1 VSVDAVILG
10 GGKIKGIKNS
20 GAKSLL
26 ILNGKP
32 MLHYVVSALRKSKIV
47 KRIIV
52 VLPSSVQNRT
62 ELGQIDEIVIKND
75 TLTQNMLA
83 GIKRLES
90 DNLVLV
96 VSADIPLLTPEA
108 IIDFVKRCQAKEAKI
123 FYPIIPRE
131 LAEKHFPQMK
141 RTYVKLKEGSFTG
154 GNMTLVDPR
163 VVRDNIALIEKAFAA
178 RKNPI
183 ILARALGLKFLVK
196 FLLGRLS
203 ISEVEVRVSE
213 MLGAPCAGVIT
224 PYCEIGMD
232 VDKDSDLQLVGEVI
246 AQGG

>member
-1 VSVDAVILG
+1 VSIDAVILG
-10 GGKIKGIKNS
+10 GGQIKGIKNS

-26 ILNGKP
+26 LVGGKP
-32 MLHYVVSALRKSKIV
+32 MLHYVVNALKKSKII

-52 VLPSSVQNRT
+52 ILPSPVENQF

-75 TLTQNMLA
+75 TLSQNMLA
-83 GIKRLES
+83 GIKRLGF

-96 VSADIPLLTPEA
+96 VSADIPLLTPQA
-108 IIDFVKRCQAKEAKI
+108 IVDFVKRCETKEAKI

-131 LAEKHFPQMK
+131 LAERCYPQMK
-141 RTYVKLKEGSFTG
+141 RTYVKLQEGSFTG
-154 GNMTLVDPR
+154 GNMVLVDPC
-163 VVRDNIALIEKAFAA
+163 VVRDNITLIERAFAA
-178 RKNPI
+178 RKNPVV
-183 ILARALGLKFLVK
+183 LARALGFKFLVK
-196 FLLGRLS
+196 FLFGRLS
-203 ISEVEVRVSE
+203 ISEVEARVSE
-213 MLGAPCAGVIT
+213 MLGAPCAGVVT